1 MIKKTI
7 SGICAVL
14 LALTTVSCQKS
25 NVDQYLD
32 AQTDLIETMQKIND
46 QESADK
52 YADEVAEILS
62 NFSRLEKLMDKT
74 HEEDTLKDSKK
85 YEENRKQLENLG
97 MKMFVSR
104 FYNSE
109 KLARSLS
116 VRPE

>member
-25 NVDQYLD
+25 NVDQALD
-32 AQTDLIETMQKIND
+32 TQTDLIETMQKIND

-74 HEEDTLKDSKK
+74 QEEDTLKDSKK
-85 YEENRKQLENLG
+85 YEENWKQLEALG
-97 MKMFVSR
+97 NKLHTEKY
-104 FYNSE
+104 YNSE
-109 KLARSLS
+109 KLRNALRI
-116 VRPE
+116 RY